1 MFNIIG
7 WIIVGFFTGL
17 LARFF
22 YPGAVE
28 MGWIMTTV
36 LGIAGSFA
44 GGFIGSLFTKAK
56 DMGQLNKAGFILS
69 IVGGMVLIFVANR
82 LGLR

>member
-1 MFNIIG
+1 MFNIIS
-7 WIIVGFFTGL
+7 WIVVGFISGA

-44 GGFIGSLFTKAK
+44 GGFIGSLFTKEK
-56 DMGQLNKAGFILS
+56 DMGKLNTAGLIMS
-69 IVGGMVLIFVANR
+69 VVGAMVLIFVAR
-82 LGLR
+82 MLGLG